1 VEQRRKEVF
10 NDEYSKFVE
19 SLTKNINQELWD
31 SVDFIVDENVQTS
44 SFFQVYK
51 DVFMK

>member
-1 VEQRRKEVF
+1 
-10 NDEYSKFVE
+10 
-19 SLTKNINQELWD
+19 
-31 SVDFIVDENVQTS
+31 VDFIVDENVQTS